1 MQNLLEGL
9 NDKQYEAV
17 INTEGPCL
25 VIAGAGSGKTKV
37 LTHKIAYL
45 IHEKDVKPWNI
56 LAITFTNK
64 AANEMKE
71 RVADLVGEGAQDIW
85 MGTFHS
91 ICVRILRK
99 FIDRIG
105 FDHSFVIF
113 DTSDQ
118 RTLIKECL
126 KDLQI
131 DDKMFTDRSVQFE
144 ISNAKNDMKEPEEYE
159 AMVKGDFRREKIA
172 TVYNLYQKRL
182 KENNAIDFD
191 DIINYT
197 IKIFNEN
204 PDVLDYYA
212 NKFQYILVDEYQDT
226 NKSQF
231 TLIRLLASIH
241 GNITA
246 VGDNDQCLVEDT
258 KIQTSSGVKEIKDIK
273 KGDEVLCAA
282 GKGNIKTGMVESIKK
297 NKYEG
302 KLIKI
307 TTQKGYTIKGTPNHI
322 IFSKL
327 VPDTKNYYVYLM
339 YKNNLGYRI
348 GQTRGVRKND
358 ISEIENGLRVRL
370 RQEKAD
376 KIWLLKT
383 CKTLQEARYFE
394 SYYAFTYGIPTLV
407 FYPQGRE
414 LQWTQENINKLFNS
428 IDTEK
433 RAEKLLEDLGMVK
446 QYPTSIPQASI
457 RGGTQR
463 KIVKV
468 IYFSGS
474 ERKDGRCSHRVY
486 INSSDKQL
494 KEKLESRGLKTRSG
508 KASTWRIEAERTN
521 YEDAYKMA
529 EEIKNISQDILLINK
544 INLIKHE
551 YYDFTPL
558 GNIKENMV
566 VVVCKNGKLEE
577 DVVKEVELE
586 DFSGNVYDINVK
598 DYRQYFA
605 NNICVHNCIY
615 GFRGSD
621 ITNILNFEK
630 DFKGTKII
638 KLEQNY
644 RCTQNILNAANSV
657 IKNNEVKY
665 KKKLWTENEE
675 GALPTFHVSDDE
687 YDEGRYIVEQ
697 INHLRREE
705 YYKYSDFA
713 ILYRMNSQSRAIE
726 EILRREDIPYKI
738 VGGLKFYERKEI
750 KDIIAYLRLINNTSD
765 NLALKRII
773 NEPKRGIGKTSLDK
787 IQAISEQTGV
797 PMYQIIK
804 EADQYGLARIYNNA
818 KEFIEVIED
827 LISKR
832 DELTITELIK
842 ATLSET
848 GYTKALEDE
857 NTIEAENRIE
867 NLEEFL
873 TVAVQFEEEEADND
887 LSSFLEGITL
897 SSDIDGMDDEEESVT
912 LMTLHSAKGLEFP
925 VVFLVGMEEGIFPG
939 YKSIG
944 EPKELEEERR
954 LCYVG
959 ITRAKNYLYLTCSRK
974 RTMFGSTSFNPVSRF
989 VKEIPENMLE
999 GADEIE
1005 SKPSNSFDDMDYEW
1019 SYGKSGKS
1027 GIGNYGK
1034 NNSNVVSYK
1043 IDTNKTKTEPSFA
1056 FKSAESFLAKLNN
1069 KAKENDTDLS
1079 KFKEG
1084 QRIYH
1089 KRFGEGNISKIE
1101 PEGDDLKLDIQFDK
1115 VGHKRLMAK
1124 YANLEIIE

>member
-17 INTEGPCL
+17 INTDGPCL

-45 IHEKDVKPWNI
+45 MQEKDIKPWNI

-71 RVADLVGEGAQDIW
+71 RVEALVGDDAKDMWI
-85 MGTFHS
+85 GTFHS
-91 ICVRILRK
+91 ICVKILRR

-126 KDLQI
+126 KDLKI
-131 DDKMFTDRSVQFE
+131 DDKMFTDRIVQFE

-159 AMVKGDFRREKIA
+159 AMVKGDYRREKIA
-172 TVYNLYQKRL
+172 SVYNLYQRRL

-197 IKIFNEN
+197 IKIFKEN
-204 PDVLDYYA
+204 DDVLDYYT
-212 NKFQYILVDEYQDT
+212 NKFNYILVDEYQDT

-231 TLIRLLASIH
+231 TLIRLLAKAH
-241 GNITA
+241 GNITV
-246 VGDNDQCLVEDT
+246 VGDNDQG
-258 KIQTSSGVKEIKDIK
+258 IYS
-273 KGDEVLCAA
+273 
-282 GKGNIKTGMVESIKK
+282 
-297 NKYEG
+297 
-302 KLIKI
+302 
-307 TTQKGYTIKGTPNHI
+307 
-322 IFSKL
+322 F
-327 VPDTKNYYVYLM
+327 
-339 YKNNLGYRI
+339 
-348 GQTRGVRKND
+348 RGAD
-358 ISEIENGLRVRL
+358 IS
-370 RQEKAD
+370 
-376 KIWLLKT
+376 
-383 CKTLQEARYFE
+383 
-394 SYYAFTYGIPTLV
+394 
-407 FYPQGRE
+407 
-414 LQWTQENINKLFNS
+414 
-428 IDTEK
+428 
-433 RAEKLLEDLGMVK
+433 
-446 QYPTSIPQASI
+446 
-457 RGGTQR
+457 
-463 KIVKV
+463 
-468 IYFSGS
+468 
-474 ERKDGRCSHRVY
+474 
-486 INSSDKQL
+486 
-494 KEKLESRGLKTRSG
+494 
-508 KASTWRIEAERTN
+508 
-521 YEDAYKMA
+521 
-529 EEIKNISQDILLINK
+529 
-544 INLIKHE
+544 
-551 YYDFTPL
+551 
-558 GNIKENMV
+558 
-566 VVVCKNGKLEE
+566 
-577 DVVKEVELE
+577 
-586 DFSGNVYDINVK
+586 
-598 DYRQYFA
+598 
-605 NNICVHNCIY
+605 
-615 GFRGSD
+615 
-621 ITNILNFEK
+621 NILNFEK

-687 YDEGRYIVEQ
+687 YDEGRYIVEE

-705 YYKYSDFA
+705 NYKYSDFA

-726 EILRREDIPYKI
+726 EILGREAIPYKI
-738 VGGLKFYERKEI
+738 VGGLKYFERKEI

-787 IQAISEQTGV
+787 IQAISEQTGI

-804 EADQYGLARIYNNA
+804 EADQYGLSRVYSNA
-818 KEFIEVIED
+818 QGFIEVIED
-827 LISKR
+827 LISKK
-832 DELTITELIK
+832 DEYTITELIK
-842 ATLSET
+842 HTLKET

-857 NTIEAENRIE
+857 NSIEAENRIE

-873 TVAVQFEEEEADND
+873 TIAVQFEEEEADND
-887 LSSFLEGITL
+887 LSTFLEGITL
-897 SSDIDGMDDEEESVT
+897 SSDIDGMDEEEESVT

-959 ITRAKNYLYLTCSRK
+959 ITRAKNNLYLTCSRQ
-974 RTMFGSTSFNPVSRF
+974 RTMFGSTSCNPVSRF

-999 GADEIE
+999 GANEIDSE
-1005 SKPSNSFDDMDYEW
+1005 PENKFKDSNYEW
-1019 SYGKSGKS
+1019 SYGKSG
-1027 GIGNYGK
+1027 NNGK
-1034 NNSNVVSYK
+1034 VLSYK
-1043 IDTNKTKTEPSFA
+1043 VDIPSSKPEPSFA

-1069 KAKENDTDLS
+1069 KAQGNDTDLS
-1079 KFKEG
+1079 KYKEG

-1124 YANLEIIE
+1124 FANLEIIN

>member
-17 INTEGPCL
+17 VNTDGPCL

-45 IHEKDVKPWNI
+45 LEEKDVKPWNI

-71 RVADLVGEGAQDIW
+71 RVENLVGEAAKDMWI
-85 MGTFHS
+85 GTFHS
-91 ICVRILRK
+91 ICVKILRR

-105 FDHSFVIF
+105 FEHSFVIF

-131 DDKMFTDRSVQFE
+131 DDKMFTDRIVQFE

-159 AMVKGDFRREKIA
+159 AISKGDYRKEKIA
-172 TVYNLYQKRL
+172 SVYRLYQKRL

-197 IKIFNEN
+197 IKIFKENE
-204 PDVLDYYA
+204 DVLDYYT
-212 NKFQYILVDEYQDT
+212 NKFNYILVDEYQDT

-231 TLIRLLASIH
+231 TLIRLLADAH
-241 GNITA
+241 GNITV
-246 VGDNDQCLVEDT
+246 VGDNDQG
-258 KIQTSSGVKEIKDIK
+258 IYS
-273 KGDEVLCAA
+273 
-282 GKGNIKTGMVESIKK
+282 
-297 NKYEG
+297 
-302 KLIKI
+302 
-307 TTQKGYTIKGTPNHI
+307 
-322 IFSKL
+322 F
-327 VPDTKNYYVYLM
+327 
-339 YKNNLGYRI
+339 
-348 GQTRGVRKND
+348 RGAD
-358 ISEIENGLRVRL
+358 IS
-370 RQEKAD
+370 
-376 KIWLLKT
+376 
-383 CKTLQEARYFE
+383 
-394 SYYAFTYGIPTLV
+394 
-407 FYPQGRE
+407 
-414 LQWTQENINKLFNS
+414 
-428 IDTEK
+428 
-433 RAEKLLEDLGMVK
+433 
-446 QYPTSIPQASI
+446 
-457 RGGTQR
+457 
-463 KIVKV
+463 
-468 IYFSGS
+468 
-474 ERKDGRCSHRVY
+474 
-486 INSSDKQL
+486 
-494 KEKLESRGLKTRSG
+494 
-508 KASTWRIEAERTN
+508 
-521 YEDAYKMA
+521 
-529 EEIKNISQDILLINK
+529 
-544 INLIKHE
+544 
-551 YYDFTPL
+551 
-558 GNIKENMV
+558 
-566 VVVCKNGKLEE
+566 
-577 DVVKEVELE
+577 
-586 DFSGNVYDINVK
+586 
-598 DYRQYFA
+598 
-605 NNICVHNCIY
+605 
-615 GFRGSD
+615 
-621 ITNILNFEK
+621 NILNFEK

-675 GALPTFHVSDDE
+675 GSLPTFHVSDDE
-687 YDEGRYIVEQ
+687 YDEGRYIVEE

-713 ILYRMNSQSRAIE
+713 VLYRMNSQSRAIE

-787 IQAISEQTGV
+787 IQAISEQTGI
-797 PMYQIIK
+797 PMYNIIK
-804 EADQYGLARIYNNA
+804 EADQYGLARVYANA
-818 KEFIEVIED
+818 QSFVAVIED
-827 LISKR
+827 LISKK
-832 DELTITELIK
+832 DEYTITELIK
-842 ATLSET
+842 HTLKET
-848 GYTKALEDE
+848 GYTKALEEE
-857 NTIEAENRIE
+857 NSIEAENRIE

-873 TVAVQFEEEEADND
+873 TVAVQFEEEEAEND

-897 SSDIDGMDDEEESVT
+897 SSDLDGMDEEEESVT

-959 ITRAKNYLYLTCSRK
+959 ITRAKNNLFLTCSRQ
-974 RTMFGSTSFNPVSRF
+974 RTMFGSTSCNPVSRF
-989 VKEIPENMLE
+989 VKEIPKAMLE
-999 GADEIE
+999 GSSELGGETENKFKD
-1005 SKPSNSFDDMDYEW
+1005 NNYEW
-1019 SYGKSGKS
+1019 SYGKTGSSK
-1027 GIGNYGK
+1027 
-1034 NNSNVVSYK
+1034 VVSYK
-1043 IDTNKTKTEPSFA
+1043 IETSNTRKEPSFA

-1069 KAKENDTDLS
+1069 KAQTSQADVS
-1079 KFKEG
+1079 KYKEG

-1124 YANLEIIE
+1124 FANLEIID